1 MEHSNDYVERVK
13 GGLSKKGSDQV
24 TEAAHQLLKNRM
36 RTSKYWVKRVGS
48 EEEGDGLRKA
58 VVHLSAALKIMFL
71 LPTPQK
77 CDPSFLALK

>member
-1 MEHSNDYVERVK
+1 MILMIRNLHSLEMVFN
-13 GGLSKKGSDQV
+13 
-24 TEAAHQLLKNRM
+24 HFKNRM

>member
-1 MEHSNDYVERVK
+1 MEHSTDYVERVK

-58 VVHLSAALKIMFL
+58 VVHTNAYNVK
-71 LPTPQK
+71 
-77 CDPSFLALK
+77 

>member
-1 MEHSNDYVERVK
+1 
-13 GGLSKKGSDQV
+13 
-24 TEAAHQLLKNRM
+24 M

-77 CDPSFLALK
+77 CDLSFLALKQLMAGIVKHGCPVWNASPASTG

>member
-1 MEHSNDYVERVK
+1 
-13 GGLSKKGSDQV
+13 
-24 TEAAHQLLKNRM
+24 M

-58 VVHLSAALKIMFL
+58 IVHLSAALKIMFL